1 MATMSE
7 PDPPPV
13 VVVPPFDPKLMPY
26 AQWRQ
31 DEDKGARA
39 AHDDARR
46 PPSGR
51 MTPEDIAAEGYPFW
65 SGYMRHTTALRDAGV
80 IQ

>member
-1 MATMSE
+1 MSE
-7 PDPPPV
+7 PDPTPV
-13 VVVPPFDPKLMPY
+13 IVPPFDPKLMPY

-51 MTPEDIAAEGYPFW
+51 LTVDEILVEGFPFW
-65 SGYMRHTTALRDAGV
+65 SGYMRHAAALRDAGV
-80 IQ
+80 VQ